1 MGQDLVPVQ
10 LEVRVLSCA
19 HASDMLGIL
28 SLKGNSESGEKT
40 REGHFEQVLQ
50 MRSEFLKTDVCGIYL
65 EEEIKT
71 PPTAH
76 GRCGL
81 DNVGGGIVFRL
92 AKVLAF
98 GASFL

>member
-1 MGQDLVPVQ
+1 
-10 LEVRVLSCA
+10 
-19 HASDMLGIL
+19 
-28 SLKGNSESGEKT
+28 
-40 REGHFEQVLQ
+40 